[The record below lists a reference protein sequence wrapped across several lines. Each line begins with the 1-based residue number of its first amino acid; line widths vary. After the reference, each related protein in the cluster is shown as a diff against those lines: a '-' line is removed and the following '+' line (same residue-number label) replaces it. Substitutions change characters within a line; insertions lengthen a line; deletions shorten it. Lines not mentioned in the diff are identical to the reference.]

1 MCYLKFENFLTKAE
15 DRNNYDDVK
24 VSMWLGLAILCERA
38 EMN

>member
-24 VSMWLGLAILCERA
+24 VSCGWDWQYYVNEQK
-38 EMN
+38 